1 MKITITATGLD
12 PVKAS
17 MIRLQSASVRKI
29 AVMTGA
35 QDALEVVEKY
45 YNSNGSRLWENPSLP
60 THGPGRKKTQWWR
73 KVAGSWSIM
82 GVSGSGVTLRSK
94 GAIGFSHKVTGGTI
108 TARRAKFLTIPIVP
122 EAHGLTART
131 YSRTIAPLFAV
142 KGVLAQADE
151 NSPTGIKPVFV
162 LKKSITQKP
171 WKNALPPEKTYLD
184 AFTNGALES
193 IIAQIEGTT

>member
-1 MKITITATGLD
+1 M
-12 PVKAS
+12 
-17 MIRLQSASVRKI
+17 
-29 AVMTGA
+29 GA
-35 QDALEVVEKY
+35 
-45 YNSNGSRLWENPSLP
+45 
-60 THGPGRKKTQWWR
+60 
-73 KVAGSWSIM
+73 
-82 GVSGSGVTLRSK
+82 SGSGVTLRSK

-171 WKNALPPEKTYLD
+171 WRNALPPEQSYIN
-184 AFTNGALES
+184 AFANGALQS
-193 IIAQIEGTT
+193 IIAQVEGTT